1 MGRGSEYLDGFCER
15 ILSLHHTI
23 RFAAVADYAG
33 KLLASSYRDGLV
45 PLIDKA
51 QTERYALQT
60 VFRARSRGEFKPQ
73 VGEHKYAIAVYE
85 RLIRSTIPINNTDEE
100 FRSMYLLVS
109 LDVAGDCMKIIEK
122 MILPFISESRDTF
135 FINTRTMS
143 NEYSHA

>member
-1 MGRGSEYLDGFCER
+1 MEQGSEYLEAFCKQ
-15 ILSLHHTI
+15 ILSLHNSI
-23 RFAAVADYAG
+23 RFAGIADYAG
-33 KLLASSYRDGLV
+33 KLLASSYRGGLV

-85 RLIRSTIPINNTDEE
+85 RLIRSTIPINHVDEE

-109 LDVAGDCMKIIEK
+109 LDVGGNCMKVIEE
-122 MILPFISESRDTF
+122 MILPFISESRETF
-135 FINTRTMS
+135 FVNTRAMS

>member
-1 MGRGSEYLDGFCER
+1 LEYVRAFCQR
-15 ILSLHHTI
+15 ILSLHPTV
-23 RFAAVADYAG
+23 RFAGVADYAG

-45 PLIDKA
+45 PLIDRA

-73 VGEHKYAIAVYE
+73 VGEHKYAIAVYD
-85 RLIRSTIPINNTDEE
+85 RLIRSTIPINHFNEE

-109 LDVAGDCMKIIEK
+109 FDVGGDCMKVIED
-122 MILPFISESRDTF
+122 MILPFISESRDKF
-135 FINTRTMS
+135 FINTRAMS

>member
-1 MGRGSEYLDGFCER
+1 MRAFCQR
-15 ILSLHHTI
+15 ILSLHPTV
-23 RFAAVADYAG
+23 RFAGVADFAG

-45 PLIDKA
+45 PLIDRA

-73 VGEHKYAIAVYE
+73 VGEHKYAIAVYD
-85 RLIRSTIPINNTDEE
+85 RLIRSTIPINHFNEE

-109 LDVAGDCMKIIEK
+109 FDVGGDCMKVIED
-122 MILPFISESRDTF
+122 MILPFISESRDKF
-135 FINTRTMS
+135 FINTRAMS

>member
-1 MGRGSEYLDGFCER
+1 LERGLEYVGAFCQR
-15 ILSLHHTI
+15 ILSLHPTV
-23 RFAAVADYAG
+23 RFAGVADFAG

-85 RLIRSTIPINNTDEE
+85 RLIRSTIPINHFNEE

-109 LDVAGDCMKIIEK
+109 FDVGGDCMKVIED
-122 MILPFISESRDTF
+122 MILPFISESRDKF
-135 FINTRTMS
+135 FINTRAMS

>member
-1 MGRGSEYLDGFCER
+1 MERDSEYLETFCQR
-15 ILSLHHTI
+15 ILSLDHAI
-23 RFAAVADYAG
+23 RFAGVADYAG
-33 KLLASSYRDGLV
+33 KLLASSYRGGLV

-73 VGEHKYAIAVYE
+73 VGEHKYAVAVYE
-85 RLIRSTIPINNTDEE
+85 RLIRATIPINHVKEE

-109 LDVAGDCMKIIEK
+109 LDVGGDCMKVIEE

-135 FINTRTMS
+135 FANTRTMS
-143 NEYSHA
+143 NEYSHT